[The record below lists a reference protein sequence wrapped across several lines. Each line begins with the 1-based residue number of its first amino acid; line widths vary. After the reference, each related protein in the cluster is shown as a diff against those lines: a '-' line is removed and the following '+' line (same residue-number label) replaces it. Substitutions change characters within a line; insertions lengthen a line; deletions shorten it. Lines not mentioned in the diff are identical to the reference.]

1 MKHVR
6 IHGDGSTIKK
16 NSNLMP
22 PITISYVKEKWAHAG
37 FQKYFQNISWSFAG
51 QIFSLVMSFF
61 IGALVARYLGPER
74 YGVLNY
80 ALSFVTVFVFLA
92 SFGVDN
98 ILVRE
103 LLKYKEKSES
113 ILNTAFVIKIFG
125 GVLIIITASLI
136 SLAVNSDPYI
146 TGLIFIY
153 SLHLIFLSL
162 NVTNSYFQAT
172 VKHKFLFTAQFV
184 STIAVSLLKLYFVY
198 NGFGVGWFIL
208 ALVFE
213 TALSSFIVLR
223 FFQKSDHVLKFSPDL
238 GLARKLL
245 TDSWPFIFSTAFY
258 LIYTKIDQVMIGKM
272 IDTKALGIYSA
283 GVRVAELWYFVPAII
298 CGVIFPAIA
307 NAKLV
312 NQDLYEKRIK
322 KVFILVTSISV
333 LFALAQLVFAKHIIL
348 FLFGQAYLGSV
359 EILKIYTWAGVIVS
373 AIIIFHQYLIIENKT
388 RILMVSSFMGAGAN
402 VLLNL
407 LFIPQFGIV
416 GSALATLI
424 SYAIIPVTILLSL
437 KFDSIKN
444 A

>member
-1 MKHVR
+1 
-6 IHGDGSTIKK
+6 
-16 NSNLMP
+16 MP
-22 PITISYVKEKWAHAG
+22 PITTSYIKEKWAHAG

-51 QIFSLVMSFF
+51 QMFSLVMSFF
-61 IGALVARYLGPER
+61 VGALVARYLGPER

-80 ALSFVTVFVFLA
+80 ALSFVTIFVFLS

-103 LLKYKEKSES
+103 ILKYKEKSES

-125 GVLIIITASLI
+125 GALIIITASI
-136 SLAVNSDPYI
+136 FSQVVNSDPYI

-162 NVTNSYFQAT
+162 NVTSSYFQAT
-172 VKHKFLFTAQFV
+172 VRHKYLFVAQFI

-198 NGFGVGWFIL
+198 NGFGVGWFVL

-223 FFQKSDHVLKFSPDL
+223 FFQKSGQVLKFSPDL
-238 GLARKLL
+238 GLAKKLL
-245 TDSWPFIFSTAFY
+245 ADSWPFILSTAFY

-272 IDTKALGIYSA
+272 IDAKSLGIYSA

-312 NQDLYEKRIK
+312 DQELYEKRIK
-322 KVFILVTSISV
+322 KVFILIISISII
-333 LFALAQLVFAKHIIL
+333 FALAQLFFAKYIIL
-348 FLFGQAYLGSV
+348 ILFGRAYLDSV
-359 EILKIYTWAGVIVS
+359 IILKIYTWAGVIVS
-373 AIIIFHQYLIIENKT
+373 SIIIIQQYLIIENKT
-388 RILMVSSFMGAGAN
+388 RLIMTSSFLGAMTN
-402 VLLNL
+402 VALNL
-407 LFIPQFGIV
+407 ILIPLFGIV
-416 GSALATLI
+416 GSALATLV
-424 SYAIIPVTILLSL
+424 SYAIIPLTVLLKL